1 MTAQTKLTE
10 TQIVILKAATGR
22 PDGNIEPLP
31 TNLRGGARPKV
42 IEGLLAKGLVTDAD
56 GCHLLTD
63 AGYAAVG
70 KRRPGHKGV
79 QKADALNAVAKR
91 DTTDALQKL
100 EATPPT
106 IRPGTK
112 LASIIDT
119 MRRPRRRDNHPD
131 WSMKQNPTVL
141 CMSELSLRHI
151 VSHPGR
157 KLNLGRPMVWAISQS
172 YCPGYRVSI
181 S

>member
-1 MTAQTKLTE
+1 MNAKLTA
-10 TQIVILKAATGR
+10 TQTAIIKTAAAR

-79 QKADALNAVAKR
+79 QKADALNAVATR

-119 MRRPRRRDNHPD
+119 MR
-131 WSMKQNPTVL
+131 
-141 CMSELSLRHI
+141 
-151 VSHPGR
+151 HPGGATIAQMMADTGWQAHSVR
-157 KLNLGRPMVWAISQS
+157 GAISGMVRKRL
-172 YCPGYRVSI
+172 GYEVVTEKGAGGLRTYRI
-181 S
+181 A